1 MKVYI
6 ITSGEY
12 SDYAID
18 AVTLNKEEAEKMV
31 NVFPEERIEEYDTDD
46 FPKILINDPYW
57 NCEYNLPTRN
67 IMDGKIFYNESI
79 EIYQENYWC
88 ICNLLKDL
96 NKVINKIGT
105 NGHPYGFR
113 MYIQAKDKEHAEKIF
128 YDKIAEWKAEQK
140 GIIV

>member
-12 SDYAID
+12 SDYCID
-18 AVTLNKEEAEKMV
+18 AVTLDKEEAEKMV

-46 FPKILINDPYW
+46 FPKILINDPCW

-67 IMDGKIFYNESI
+67 IIDGKIIHNESI
-79 EIYQENYWC
+79 EIYRENYWYVST
-88 ICNLLKDL
+88 LKEI
-96 NKVINKIGT
+96 NKVINKTKIDGS
-105 NGHPYGFR
+105 PYGFQI
-113 MYIQAKDKEHAEKIF
+113 YIQAKDKEHAEKIF

-140 GIIV
+140 GII